1 VKNAVKENFQMPER
15 SMSQPETPPKRR
27 PTSTDVARL
36 AGVSRTQVSYVLNNT
51 GSAHVSEDKRAR
63 IFEAAKELGYFPHQS
78 AQALRR
84 GFSNEFCMFFPAPY
98 TPRINEILGTIHEL
112 GLTQDC
118 VATQYSFNSYRDPAR
133 MLEAFNMLI
142 ARRPRGLFCSLM
154 DISEQEI
161 LLARDKG
168 IQHIL
173 VLDVEQHKEYT
184 TLYIPAE
191 PVGYLA
197 ARHLLQLGHRRLG
210 VIHPA
215 DPVQGRAF
223 ALRLKGMRRAM
234 AGYEEATLQILDWP
248 KEDIRPTLE
257 YAERFVQAL
266 LQKRQHPTGIYTYS
280 DDYAYPFMACLR
292 QHAIQVPR
300 DIALIG
306 TDDLP
311 HSALLQPSL
320 SSIQMDA
327 TSLGERAVALI
338 NSLITGEEP
347 EARFLRPPE
356 PILIQR
362 ESTGKAETGSF

>member
-1 VKNAVKENFQMPER
+1 MSDQMPEH
-15 SMSQPETPPKRR
+15 SMPHPQAPAKRR
-27 PTSTDVARL
+27 PTSTDVAAR

-51 GSAHVSEDKRAR
+51 GTAHVSEDKRAR

-84 GFSNEFCMFFPAPY
+84 GYSNEFCMFFPAPY

-161 LLARDKG
+161 RLAREKG
-168 IQHIL
+168 VQHIL
-173 VLDVEQHKEYT
+173 VLDVEQHRDYT

-191 PVGYLA
+191 PVGFLA
-197 ARHLLQLGHRRLG
+197 AKHLLELGHRRLG
-210 VIHPA
+210 VIQPA
-215 DPVQGRAF
+215 DPVQSRAF
-223 ALRLKGMRRAM
+223 ELRLKGMKRAM
-234 AGYEEATLQILDWP
+234 AGYEKATLQILKWP
-248 KEDIRPTLE
+248 QENIRPTLE
-257 YAERFVQAL
+257 YAERFVQVV
-266 LQKRQHPTGIYTYS
+266 LQGRQRPTGIYTYS

-292 QHAIQVPR
+292 QHDIGVPT

-311 HSALLQPSL
+311 HSALFQPSL

-327 TSLGERAVALI
+327 TPLGERAVALI
-338 NSLITGEEP
+338 NSLISGGEP
-347 EARFLRPPE
+347 EARFLHPPE
-356 PILIQR
+356 PVLIQR
-362 ESTGKAETGSF
+362 ESTGKTDLEGS